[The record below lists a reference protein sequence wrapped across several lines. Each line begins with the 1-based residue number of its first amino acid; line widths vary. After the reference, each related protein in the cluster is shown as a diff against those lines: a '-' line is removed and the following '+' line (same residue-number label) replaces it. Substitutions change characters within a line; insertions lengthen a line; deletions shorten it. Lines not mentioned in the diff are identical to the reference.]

1 MRNVCGLDV
10 HKDNVFVCILKEN
23 SVKIQFKCGI
33 LTKELDGLRDLLV
46 REGVGEIAMESTQG
60 VVTRTDMDML
70 VGWAG
75 LKPRN
80 DESNG
85 KFKSRKITH
94 GNKYLRKTLAECAW
108 GASRTQGCFY
118 NKFSY
123 HQTQVRKKTKM
134 KVHLAVAAYVGVLP

>member
-1 MRNVCGLDV
+1 MGVDMSM
-10 HKDNVFVCILKEN
+10 F
-23 SVKIQFKCGI
+23 
-33 LTKELDGLRDLLV
+33 LT
-46 REGVGEIAMESTQG
+46 AN
-60 VVTRTDMDML
+60 ML

-123 HQTQVRKKTKM
+123 HQTQVRKKPKM
-134 KVHLAVAAYVGVLP
+134 KVQLAVARKILVASYNIISKGEQYKDYNKGTDDVRLDTCA